1 MQSAAPCRPPR
12 RGLTLVELLT
22 VIAIIGVLVALLA
35 PATVRVLA
43 RGRLTEC
50 TNNQYQIAFALLRYD
65 ETKRQIP
72 GWLNDNPGG
81 VAGACSWPVELL
93 PFLGRNDIYDM
104 WPSLPNDPTI
114 NLFVCPSSR
123 TRESPGY
130 PVLHYAGNIGASGL
144 VANDGVFLFRYQD
157 SVSAVSLDDIADA
170 DGAAVTLAFSEKGR
184 TGLAPH
190 SWAYAPATLPS
201 GSLFGS
207 GPNMPPVFGAATPPG
222 PLFPVLNRSDTALFA
237 PSSTHPD
244 GVVVAFCDGHT
255 GFLKDDLQPYEYGQL
270 LTPKSRWQG
279 TTNKT
284 NSTAMQPWLLKNGL
298 PYLLDESILKK

>member
-114 NLFVCPSSR
+114 NIFVCPASR

-157 SVSAVSLDDIADA
+157 SVSA
-170 DGAAVTLAFSEKGR
+170 
-184 TGLAPH
+184 
-190 SWAYAPATLPS
+190 
-201 GSLFGS
+201 GS